1 MKIGFLGLGIMGSR
15 MAANLLER
23 GHEVNVWNR
32 TRGPEAQLVGRGA
45 RAASSP
51 ADAAEGVDCV
61 VAMLTGPDA
70 VDQVL
75 FGEGGVAD
83 ELEGKLFVNM
93 STVSPA
99 YSRGLAQRLRERGV
113 RFMDAPVSGSK
124 KPAEDG
130 TLVILAGGDEADVSS
145 MEPAFAAMGR
155 RTVHCGDAGTGS
167 MMKMS
172 VNLLLGVMMQG
183 LSEMLHFGEKG
194 GLDREQ
200 MLDVVLEGPLS
211 NILYQLKRDM
221 YLSGTY
227 PPQFPLMHMDK
238 DLGFV
243 LETAFDTGADIPA
256 STAVRYQYERALKD
270 GFGEEDFAAV
280 IKALGR

>member
-15 MAANLLER
+15 MAANLVEH
-23 GHEVNVWNR
+23 GHTVTVWNR
-32 TRGPEAQLVGRGA
+32 SKGPEAALAGRGA
-45 RAASSP
+45 EAVTSP
-51 ADAAEGVDCV
+51 AEAVKDADCA
-61 VAMLTGPDA
+61 VAMLTGPEA
-70 VDQVL
+70 VDDVL
-75 FGEGGVAD
+75 FGQDGAAQ

-99 YSRGLAQRLRERGV
+99 YSRGLAKRLKEQGV

-130 TLVILAGGDEADVSS
+130 TLVILAGGDAGDVSF
-145 MEPAFAAMGR
+145 MQPAFDAMGGK
-155 RTVHCGDAGTGS
+155 TVHCGEAGTGS

-172 VNLLLGVMMQG
+172 VNLLLGVMMHG

-194 GLDREQ
+194 GLSRQ
-200 MLDVVLEGPLS
+200 QLLDVVLGGPLS
-211 NILYQLKRDM
+211 NMLYQLKRDM
-221 YLSGTY
+221 YLSDTY
-227 PPQFPLMHMDK
+227 PAQFPLMHMDK

-256 STAVRYQYERALKD
+256 STTVRFQYERALKE

-280 IKALGR
+280 IKALGK